1 MNHLMNG
8 LELPGNR
15 HELVADDTVRELKK
29 HLPIRNQ
36 AGFTL
41 IELVVVIAVIA
52 ILIGLLLPA
61 VQKVREAS
69 ARMARNHHLAP
80 LAEQIRDFND
90 QSAAN
95 AQNFILSLG
104 TDAEKAELSN
114 LADVNLDP
122 LKFFCNADTKLVG
135 LQEQVNDLLEDRD
148 LPDDERRLLT
158 DTKGALDEELPGLS
172 KLGDVLRGKA
182 GLCQA
187 LAP

>member
-1 MNHLMNG
+1 MNDLMNS
-8 LELPGNR
+8 LQLPADR
-15 HELVADDTVRELKK
+15 YALVEDHTVRDLKT
-29 HLPIRNQ
+29 HLAIRRQ

-61 VQKVREAS
+61 IQKVREAS

-95 AQNFILSLG
+95 AQTFILSLG
-104 TDAEKAELSN
+104 TDAEKAEVSN
-114 LADVNLDP
+114 LAEVNLEP

-148 LPDDERRLLT
+148 LPADERRLLA
-158 DTKGALDEELPGLS
+158 DTKSALDEGTP
-172 KLGDVLRGKA
+172 RA
-182 GLCQA
+182 A
-187 LAP
+187 